1 MPSHRPERVGEMIHR
16 ELAQRLLTEVKDP
29 MLEPISI
36 LGVDMTRDLS
46 RATVRFL
53 PLGGG
58 EVTEAMSEALA
69 RAGRTLR
76 GPIGRAL
83 RLRSAPEIVFE
94 YDAQHEEAVR
104 ITHLLSEIGKTLGP
118 EDEA

>member
-29 MLEPISI
+29 ELDPISI
-36 LGVDMTRDLS
+36 ISVEMTRDLG
-46 RATVRFL
+46 RATVRYL

-58 EVTEAMSEALA
+58 EASEGLVRALDRVA
-69 RAGRTLR
+69 RQLR

-83 RLRSAPEIVFE
+83 RLRSAPELVFH
-94 YDAQHEEAVR
+94 YDAEHEQAVR
-104 ITHLLSEIGKTLGP
+104 ITHLIEQVARELPP